1 MFSVVCLSVCLQA
14 GWGAGPTIQ
23 GPGWP
28 IQGPD
33 PTSPD
38 KLGYHYTVKGPS
50 PQTCSNLFN
59 MKHSLSESGQ
69 LAFYSN
75 AFLFLTSFSSALNPL
90 AKWIGFE
97 HRIKCH
103 QKIKLHVFFFLLSE
117 PKCLPSRTISPKQCA
132 ENSISFRYCNQ
143 SLNVKEDVT
152 SYVACW
158 LNIL

>member
-23 GPGWP
+23 RPGWP

-69 LAFYSN
+69 LPFYSN

-103 QKIKLHVFFFLLSE
+103 QKIKLHVFFFLHTFFLLSIVFHRE
-117 PKCLPSRTISPKQCA
+117 PSPPNNAQKIQLV
-132 ENSISFRYCNQ
+132 SDIVIKVSM
-143 SLNVKEDVT
+143 
-152 SYVACW
+152 
-158 LNIL
+158 